1 MDRQRIL
8 LIFGAYASI
17 SAALLTWF
25 LYASTK
31 APRVEKTVA
40 IQAAAR
46 DMPAGTRLTKND
58 LKTVRVPERDVPK
71 AGIQD
76 AKLAMRRRRSRRGE
90 RHRAGPQRWSEV
102 PSKQSFDREQRGT
115 SRASTR

>member
-1 MDRQRIL
+1 MTSQLYWRPAEMDRQKVL
-8 LIFGAYASI
+8 LIFAGAWV
-17 SAALLTWF
+17 SAAFLTWF

-46 DMPAGTRLTKND
+46 DMPAGTRLRKGD

-71 AGIQD
+71 TAMLD
-76 AKLAMRRRRSRRGE
+76 EKLAL
-90 RHRAGPQRWSEV
+90 
-102 PSKQSFDREQRGT
+102 DRPLLFPIGANEPIT
-115 SRASTR
+115 